1 MSIKE
6 KLNEGKSYFFNENV
20 TTLKVF
26 NTQTV
31 LKTQQEICEEIFKK
45 RIPFLININEHP
57 TTAAFRLQFQITF
70 VIRFLKLLCGTL
82 SPFKAILDFSIFS
95 NNFYILL

>member
-6 KLNEGKSYFFNENV
+6 KLNKGKSYFFNENV

-57 TTAAFRLQFQITF
+57 TTGFMLWGEKKYAAFRLQIH
-70 VIRFLKLLCGTL
+70 I
-82 SPFKAILDFSIFS
+82 IFS
-95 NNFYILL
+95 SVFFNFFENY